1 MILNKIMKLLA
12 HLVELDLKRKDIN
25 DSCLFTREE
34 MPNDEMY
41 DAEMEAIGSKAKNIM
56 TDAMGLAHSIGCTIW
71 CDAKRDHTNYQLI
84 GSKGAVIDQTR

>member
-12 HLVELDLKRKDIN
+12 HLVELDEDRKYMMSDIA
-25 DSCLFTREE
+25 L
-34 MPNDEMY
+34 
-41 DAEMEAIGSKAKNIM
+41 EANNSKAKNIM
-56 TDAMGLAHSIGCTIW
+56 TNAMGLAHSIGCTIW